1 MTNYRNGDILEGGYK
16 CKTCK
21 RVVMSLQS
29 FLQSK
34 KSTFKTSNGVGMLEE
49 SLQSEF
55 EQLCTYSNVFFDK
68 IFRKSARKTN
78 FVYYDDV
85 VYC

>member
-1 MTNYRNGDILEGGYK
+1 M
-16 CKTCK
+16 
-21 RVVMSLQS
+21 QS
-29 FLQSK
+29 FLKSK
-34 KSTFKTSNGVGMLEE
+34 KTTFKTSNGIGMLEE

-68 IFRKSARKTN
+68 IFRKSARKAS
-78 FVYYDDV
+78 FVYFNDIVYLLSS